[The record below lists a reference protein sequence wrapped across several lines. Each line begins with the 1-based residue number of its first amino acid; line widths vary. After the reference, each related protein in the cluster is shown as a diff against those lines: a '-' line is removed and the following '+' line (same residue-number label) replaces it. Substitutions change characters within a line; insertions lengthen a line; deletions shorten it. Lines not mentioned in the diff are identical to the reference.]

1 MFFHQRFEN
10 HAESEH
16 ALLAKQGK
24 TVITEAPDTQI
35 LFYRVYHNSCEARYS
50 FFSHPRQHLY
60 RKVCNLQNKIN
71 IC

>member
-1 MFFHQRFEN
+1 MLFFHQRFEN

-50 FFSHPRQHLY
+50 LIPHPASTVTARCATS
-60 RKVCNLQNKIN
+60 KTK
-71 IC
+71 